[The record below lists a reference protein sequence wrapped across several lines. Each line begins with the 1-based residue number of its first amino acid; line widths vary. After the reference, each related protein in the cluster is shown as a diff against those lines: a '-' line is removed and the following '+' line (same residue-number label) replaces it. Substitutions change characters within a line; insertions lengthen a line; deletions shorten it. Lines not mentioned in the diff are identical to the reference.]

1 MHHSRFSVVLGST
14 RCRGSSGGLASFVP
28 EAGLS
33 KGAEGILPQDNF
45 KIGLYRTFLQF
56 PEFPGP
62 ELVKQ
67 EGL

>member
-45 KIGLYRTFLQF
+45 KIGLYRMQF

-62 ELVKQ
+62 EFVKQ